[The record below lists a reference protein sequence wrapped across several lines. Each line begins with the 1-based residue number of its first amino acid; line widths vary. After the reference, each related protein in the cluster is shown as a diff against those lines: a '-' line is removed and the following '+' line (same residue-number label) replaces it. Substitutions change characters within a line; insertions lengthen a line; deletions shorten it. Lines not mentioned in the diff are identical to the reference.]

1 MTRISNWEK
10 QYHDKGFKAQRLYP
24 NEELVRFLGINFF
37 SIPRRRRK
45 NINIL
50 ELGCG
55 SGANLWMIA
64 REGFEAHG
72 IDLSPSGIRLCRQ
85 MLKKWNA
92 SAQLTV
98 GSMLSLPYED
108 DRFDAVVD
116 VVSSQHLA
124 FSDHAPLY
132 REVARVLRPGGL
144 FFSYHLGSKSYSY
157 RSGGGIKIDRYTIDN
172 IRDPRAPLANNGLTC
187 FPSGKAV
194 ERTLKTCGLETIN
207 IENVIKSYEDRT
219 KIIQYLVIKAR
230 KP

>member
-1 MTRISNWEK
+1 MWER
-10 QYHDKGFKAQRLYP
+10 QYRERGFKAQRLYP

-45 NINIL
+45 SVRIL

-64 REGFEAHG
+64 REGFTAYG
-72 IDLSPSGIRLCRQ
+72 IDRSPEGIRLCRQ
-85 MLKKWNA
+85 MLKQWGA

-108 DRFDAVVD
+108 GCFDAVVD

-132 REVARVLRPGGL
+132 REIHRVLRPGGL

-157 RSGGGIKIDRYTIDN
+157 RQGGGMKIDRFTVDN
-172 IRDPRAPLANNGLTC
+172 IKNPRAPLANNGLTC
-187 FPSGKAV
+187 FPSEKAV
-194 ERTLKTCGLETIN
+194 ERLLISCGLRDVN
-207 IENVIKSYEDRT
+207 IESVTKSYDDRA
-219 KIIQYLVIKAR
+219 KGIQYLIIKSR